1 MADKARL
8 LETFLKLVRINS
20 RTGAEKSLA
29 DSLIPELEELGLETH
44 VTEIPAGSESDTGN
58 VIARR
63 AGTVEGVPCIMLC
76 AHMDTISSTEG
87 IGLKVEGD
95 TVKTD
100 GTTILGA
107 DDKSGI
113 AAILEAVRS
122 VSESKQETGDLEV
135 VFTVAEETGL
145 YGAKGLRR
153 EDLRAHF
160 GYVFD
165 EGRPIGS
172 PVTQTPSHDKIY
184 ATVRG
189 KAAHAG
195 VAPEKGLNAIEVA
208 SSAIA
213 KLKTGRVDEE
223 TTTNVGVISG
233 GHATNIVPDE
243 CRVHIEA
250 RSRDEAKLSREVE
263 KIKRAFEETAAEW
276 GASLDLTVDRCYDTF
291 SIGERDLVLQ
301 IALEASEALG
311 LSTQTRASGGGSDAN
326 VFNSLGIP
334 TLVLGTGMTNVH
346 TVSESVAVSDMLA
359 CAQHIEKIIELVARK
374 KYIKA

>member
-20 RTGAEKSLA
+20 PSGAEKPLA
-29 DSLIPELEELGLETH
+29 DLLVPELEELGFETL
-44 VTEIPAGSESDTGN
+44 VTGIPAGSGSNTGN
-58 VIARR
+58 IIARK
-63 AGTVEGVPCIMLC
+63 AGTVEGVPCLMLC
-76 AHMDTISSTEG
+76 AHMDTIRPTEG
-87 IGLKVEGD
+87 LNPHVAGD

-100 GTTILGA
+100 GSTILGA

-113 AAILEAVRS
+113 AVILEAVES
-122 VSESKQETGDLEV
+122 VLAGKRRIGDLEV

-153 EDLRAHF
+153 EDLKAHV

-165 EGRPIGS
+165 EGNPIGS
-172 PVTQTPSHDKIY
+172 PVTQAPSHDKIY

-189 KAAHAG
+189 RAAHAG
-195 VAPEKGLNAIEVA
+195 VSPEKGLNAIEVA

-233 GHATNIVPDE
+233 GQATNIVPEE
-243 CRVHIEA
+243 CRVDIEA
-250 RSRDEAKLSREVE
+250 RSRDEGKLSREVE
-263 KIKRAFEETAAEW
+263 KIKRAFEETAAQW
-276 GASLDLTVDRCYDTF
+276 RAFLDLRVERCYDTY
-291 SIGERDLVLQ
+291 SIGDQDLVLKV
-301 IALEASEALG
+301 ALEASEALG
-311 LSTQTRASGGGSDAN
+311 LSTLTRATGGGSDAN

-346 TVSESVAVSDMLA
+346 TTSESISVSDMLA
-359 CAQHIEKIIELVARK
+359 CAQHIEKIIELVAGK